1 MRHQTRSF
9 NKLKAS
15 FLSLFLLLTITATAQ
30 QPAFTGQPT
39 DATVCEGS
47 VASYS
52 VTATNVNTYHWQIFD
67 GTNWT
72 NLSNTAPYSGVHT
85 SSLSITSS
93 SSLDGNTYRCF
104 VYSVNT
110 QYAISNQVSLN
121 VDLLPSIT
129 SSPSQQTINTGGNAH
144 YTVAATGTNL
154 NFQWQEN
161 TGSGWT
167 NLTNGGVYNNVTT
180 TTLDITGAPISM
192 NGNLYRCEVSGKCAP
207 AVQSQSAILNIANP
221 LSFNSHPSSVTIC
234 EGTTTNFSVSAN
246 NVNTYQWEY
255 YNGTTWVKV
264 PSTSPYSGVTSAT
277 LTITNA
283 PASINGTQYHCRIY
297 NPYAVSILSN
307 DATITVETAPQIT
320 SQPVDQ
326 IASTNGNATYSVATT
341 GSNLTYQWQVDAGS
355 GWANLSNTGVY
366 SGVTTNTL
374 SLTTT
379 PKAMD
384 GDKYR
389 CIVSGSCTP
398 SVTSNAVDLTVTS
411 PPSFVSH
418 PTDVTV
424 CDGGTV
430 NYSVTADNANT
441 YFWQYFDGSNW
452 VTVNNGGIYSG
463 ATTATLTIT
472 GVTTSMSGYTFRCGI
487 YNASTQYAAS
497 NTALLTVDALPSVTS
512 NPADQS
518 ICINTSTTFGIT
530 ATGKDI
536 TYQWQVDDGNGWT
549 DLTNAGAYSN
559 VTTKTLTV
567 SNVTLAMDGYEY
579 RCVVSGKCSPAAN
592 SASAELS
599 IDLPPSITN
608 QPVNASVC
616 DGSDISFTV
625 SATGASLTYQWQVD
639 DGTGFVNVA
648 NNSTYAGAK
657 TSTLTVTSSTSLDQY
672 QYRCVISGKCSPSE
686 TSDAATITVDELP
699 AITSQPTP
707 AIICEGTNTSFTI
720 SATGTDIGYQWQVDD
735 GSGFGDITDGTIY
748 TGATTNTL
756 NLTGVPY
763 GMNMYQY
770 RCVVSGKCSPD
781 ETSNAVDITVQL
793 TTEVLT
799 NITADTFCEN
809 ATDFIPMS
817 AQGVALSYKW
827 QINNGSGY
835 IDLASGGT
843 YSGVNTDILG
853 LTNIPAS
860 LDGQYIRCIVNGN
873 CKSDTSKDIKAVV
886 SFKPAVVAQPTNVTT
901 IQGQDATFSIVSSG
915 TAVTYQWQASSGSAF
930 SNINDNAIYSGTRTS
945 QLTITSTTEAQDN
958 FTYRCIVMGVAECQ
972 FNNDTSSVAILNVNP
987 PLSVSNTTANSQI
1000 ALYPNPVSGNFVS
1013 VRSDLKKDLSYTIM
1027 DKVGKTLATGEITKD
1042 QQVNQ
1047 VDVAHL
1053 PAGIYIITFSEDGNK
1068 IQTTRF
1074 TKL

>member
-15 FLSLFLLLTITATAQ
+15 LLSLFLLLTITATAQ

-47 VASYS
+47 TASYS

-85 SSLSITSS
+85 ATLSVTSSASLS
-93 SSLDGNTYRCF
+93 GNIYRCF

-110 QYAISNQVSLN
+110 QYAISNQVTLN
-121 VDLLPSIT
+121 VDLLPSVT
-129 SSPSQQTINTGGNAH
+129 SNPSAQTINTGGNAQ
-144 YTVAATGTNL
+144 YSVAATGTNL
-154 NFQWQEN
+154 TYQWQEN
-161 TGSGWT
+161 SGSGWV
-167 NLTNGGVYNNVTT
+167 NLTNGGVYSNVTT
-180 TTLDITGAPISM
+180 TTLDITGAPITM

-207 AVQSQSAILNIANP
+207 AVVSQSAILNVAAP
-221 LSFNSHPSSVTIC
+221 LSFNSHPGNVTIC
-234 EGTTTNFSVSAN
+234 EGSNTTFSVSAN
-246 NVNTYQWEY
+246 NVNTYSWEY

-264 PSTSPYSGVTSAT
+264 PTSAPYSATTSAS
-277 LTITNA
+277 LIITNA
-283 PASINGTQYHCRIY
+283 PASISGTQYRCRIY
-297 NPYAVSILSN
+297 NPYSISIVSNS
-307 DATITVETAPQIT
+307 ATITVETAPQIT
-320 SQPVDQ
+320 AQPIDEVV
-326 IASTNGNATYSVATT
+326 STNANASYSVSTT
-341 GSNLTYQWQVDAGS
+341 GSNLTYQWQENTGS
-355 GWANLSNTGVY
+355 GWANLTNGGIYSN
-366 SGVTTNTL
+366 VTTSTL
-374 SLTTT
+374 NLTST

-384 GDKYR
+384 GYQYR

-398 SVTSNAVDLTVTS
+398 NVTSNTANLTVTS
-411 PPSFVSH
+411 PPSFTSH

-430 NYSVTADNANT
+430 SYSVTANNANT
-441 YFWQYFDGSNW
+441 YFWQYYDGSNW
-452 VTVNNGGIYSG
+452 ITVSNGGIYSG
-463 ATTATLTIT
+463 ATSATLTIT
-472 GVTTSMSGYTFRCGI
+472 GVTTSMSGYIFKCGI

-497 NTALLTVDALPSVTS
+497 NTASLTVDALPSVTS
-512 NPADQS
+512 NPSDRS
-518 ICINTSTTFGIT
+518 ICIGTSTTFGIT

-536 TYQWQVDDGNGWT
+536 TYQWQLDDGSGWIN
-549 DLTNAGAYSN
+549 LTNAGAYSN
-559 VTTKTLTV
+559 VNTNTLTV

-579 RCVVSGKCSPAAN
+579 RCVVSGKCSPSDN
-592 SASAELS
+592 SAAAELS
-599 IDLPPSITN
+599 IDLPPHITN
-608 QPVNASVC
+608 QPADASVC
-616 DGSDISFTV
+616 DGSDITFTV
-625 SATGASLTYQWQVD
+625 SATGAGLKYQWQVD
-639 DGTGFVNVA
+639 DGTGFANVA
-648 NNSTYAGAK
+648 NNSTYSGAK

-672 QYRCVISGKCSPSE
+672 QYRCVVSGKCTPGE
-686 TSDAATITVDELP
+686 TSTAATITVDELP
-699 AITSQPTP
+699 AITSQPSP
-707 AIICEGTNTSFTI
+707 SVLCEGTNTSLTLT
-720 SATGTDIGYQWQVDD
+720 ATGKDIAYQWQVDD
-735 GSGFGDITDGTIY
+735 GSGFADITDGTIY
-748 TGATTNTL
+748 SGATTNTL
-756 NLTGVPY
+756 NLTAVPY

-781 ETSNAVDITVQL
+781 VTSDIVDINVQL

-817 AQGVALSYKW
+817 AQGVSLSYKW

-835 IDLASGGT
+835 VDLASGGI
-843 YSGVNTDILG
+843 YSGVNTNILG
-853 LTNIPAS
+853 LTNIPTS

-873 CKSDTSKDIKAVV
+873 CKSDTSKDIKAVI
-886 SFKPAVVAQPTNVTT
+886 SFKPEVVAQPTNVTT

-945 QLTITSTTEAQDN
+945 QLTITSTTEAQNN

-1000 ALYPNPVSGNFVS
+1000 ALYPNPVSGNYVS
-1013 VRSDLKKDLSYTIM
+1013 VRSDLNKDLSYTIM

-1047 VDVAHL
+1047 VDVTHL
-1053 PAGIYIITFSEDGNK
+1053 PSGIYIITFSEDGNK